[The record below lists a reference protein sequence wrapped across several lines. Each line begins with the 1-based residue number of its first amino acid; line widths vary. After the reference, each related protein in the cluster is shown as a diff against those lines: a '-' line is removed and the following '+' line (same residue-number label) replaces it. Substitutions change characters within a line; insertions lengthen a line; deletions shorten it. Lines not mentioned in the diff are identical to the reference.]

1 MNTDQ
6 TTAGMIRFNAKEEE
20 CTLLK
25 TDSVNT
31 SLQSCDEQIAEI
43 EDDERRQQELSS
55 HWVHVTTSQ
64 FHTKTSRLFLLF
76 ITDLTRKC
84 FTFLTFALSV
94 QINLCHYLLPTHS
107 VSV

>member
-6 TTAGMIRFNAKEEE
+6 TTAGKIRFNAKEEE

-31 SLQSCDEQIAEI
+31 SLQPCDEQIAEI
-43 EDDERRQQELSS
+43 EDDERRQHELTS

-84 FTFLTFALSV
+84 FTILTFALSV